1 MNNALHLTLILLLSA
16 LVGSS
21 STAQGPEEVDLLI
34 RGGRIVDGTG
44 SPWIQA
50 DIAIRGDTIVAV
62 GRGSVEPRRIID
74 ASGMVVSPGFIDM
87 HAHSEYG
94 LIVDPRGLSKVTQ
107 GVTTEV
113 IGEHLS
119 AGPVKGKAED
129 DPMMVSKPIE
139 RDWTTLG
146 GFFDR
151 IRKAGI
157 GPNLV
162 SYVGSGQVR
171 ACVVGY
177 EERPASPAELEEMKA
192 LVAEAMEEGAFGLAS
207 GLAYVPNAYA
217 STEELIELTKV
228 AASYGGFY
236 VTHLRPGLE
245 GLREGIQIAREAGT
259 PMDIFHMNSTSSS
272 EVNAFVAEI
281 EKARREGVDVT
292 GNVYPYIAGWTYL
305 KSLLPRSVQE
315 GGNDAMISR
324 LRDETARK
332 ALIEEMQEREARR
345 PRWERTF
352 VSSYNP
358 DVDGLSILDLGKKRG
373 TSPEEALIDLLIEQ
387 NGEGFQISFGNTEEN
402 LAVALRQPWT
412 TIGSDGCALNI
423 GMRTALGKPHPRS
436 FGTHARVLAKYVRE
450 ENLIPLEEAIRKMT
464 SFPAAR
470 LGLAD
475 RGLLRPGMKAD
486 VVVFDPDRIQDQA
499 TFKEPEQYATGID
512 WVFING
518 TAVVEE
524 GKPTGALPGRVL
536 LGPGTK

>member
-50 DIAIRGDTIVAV
+50 DIAVRGDTIVAV

>member
-1 MNNALHLTLILLLSA
+1 MNKALHFALILLLAA

-21 STAQGPEEVDLLI
+21 STAQVPEEIDLLI
-34 RGGRIVDGTG
+34 RGGRILDGSG

-50 DIAIRGDTIVAV
+50 DLAIRGDTIVAV
-62 GRGSVEPRRIID
+62 GRGSVESRRIID

-129 DPMMVSKPIE
+129 DPMMVSKPVE

-245 GLREGIQIAREAGT
+245 GLREGIQIAREAGA

-272 EVNAFVAEI
+272 QVNAFVAEI

-315 GGNDAMISR
+315 GGTDAMISR

-332 ALIEEMQEREARR
+332 ALIQEMQEREARR

-352 VSSYNP
+352 VSSHNP

-373 TSPEEALIDLLIEQ
+373 TSPEEALIDLLIKQ

-436 FGTHARVLAKYVRE
+436 FGTHARVLAKYVRD

-512 WVFING
+512 WVLING
-518 TAVVEE
+518 TTVIEK

>member
-1 MNNALHLTLILLLSA
+1 M
-16 LVGSS
+16 
-21 STAQGPEEVDLLI
+21 AQDPEEVDLLI
-34 RGGRIVDGTG
+34 RGGRIVDGSG
-44 SPWIQA
+44 SPWTQA
-50 DIAIRGDTIVAV
+50 DIAIRGDTLVAV
-62 GRGSVEPRRIID
+62 GRGPIEARRIID

-151 IRKAGI
+151 LRKAGI
-157 GPNLV
+157 GPNVV

-177 EERPASPAELEEMKA
+177 EERPATPAELEEMKA

-217 STEELIELTKV
+217 STEELIELVKV

-236 VTHLRPGLE
+236 VTHLRSGIE
-245 GLREGIQIAREAGT
+245 GLREGIQIGREAGA
-259 PMDIFHMNSTSSS
+259 PVDIFHMNSTSGSR
-272 EVNAFVAEI
+272 VNEFVAEI

-292 GNVYPYIAGWTYL
+292 GNLYPYIAGWTYL

-315 GGNDAMISR
+315 GGNEAMLSR

-332 ALIEEMQEREARR
+332 AIIAEMQEREARR

-373 TSPEEALIDLLIEQ
+373 TSPEEALVDLLIEQ

-450 ENLIPLEEAIRKMT
+450 ENLMSLEEAIRKMT

-499 TFKEPEQYATGID
+499 TFKEPEQYATGVE

-536 LGPGTK
+536 LGPGAK

>member
-1 MNNALHLTLILLLSA
+1 MNRVLHFTWILLLST
-16 LVGSS
+16 LVGASS
-21 STAQGPEEVDLLI
+21 SAQVPEEVDLLI
-34 RGGRIVDGTG
+34 RGGRIVDGSG
-44 SPWIQA
+44 SPWIRA
-50 DIAIRGDTIVAV
+50 DLAIRGDTIVAV
-62 GRGSVEPRRIID
+62 GRGPVEPRRIID

-94 LIVDPRGLSKVTQ
+94 LIVDPRGLSKITQ

-151 IRKAGI
+151 LRKAGI
-157 GPNLV
+157 GPNV
-162 SYVGSGQVR
+162 ASYVGSGQVR

-217 STEELIELTKV
+217 STEELIELVKV

-236 VTHLRPGLE
+236 VTHLRPGIE
-245 GLREGIQIAREAGT
+245 GLQEGIQIAREAGA

-272 EVNAFVAEI
+272 RVNEFVAEI

-305 KSLLPRSVQE
+305 KSLLPRSAQE
-315 GGNDAMISR
+315 GGNDAMLSR
-324 LRDETARK
+324 LRDETTRK
-332 ALIEEMQEREARR
+332 AIVEEMQEREARR

-358 DVDGLSILDLGKKRG
+358 DVDGLSILDLGKKRNA
-373 TSPEEALIDLLIEQ
+373 SPEEALIDLLSEQ

-436 FGTHARVLAKYVRE
+436 FGTHARVLAKYVRD
-450 ENLIPLEEAIRKMT
+450 ENLISLTEAIRKMT

-486 VVVFDPDRIQDQA
+486 VVVFDPARIQDQA

-512 WVFING
+512 WVLING

-524 GKPTGALPGRVL
+524 GKPTSALPGRVL
-536 LGPGTK
+536 LGPGAK